1 MKISITEMHVMVN
14 MKLKAFFAVVLDDCI
29 RMYGFKLFQNNDGE
43 YSIEPPFERFINKKT
58 GKEDT
63 ARHIHLNNDIKKAVM
78 VQAIIDFKK
87 KNRELISQVVAS
99 KASKE
104 V

>member
-1 MKISITEMHVMVN
+1 MNIKIQEMNIMIN

-29 RMYGFKLFQNNDGE
+29 RMYGFKLFQTNDGE
-43 YSIEPPFERFINKKT
+43 YCIEPPFERFINKKT

-63 ARHIHLNNDIKKAVM
+63 ARHIHLNNDIKKAIM
-78 VQAIIDFKK
+78 VQAVIEFKK
-87 KNRELISQVVAS
+87 KNKELINELIAS